1 MSAVYSF
8 CRNLPPYDFSTGKPE
23 PGHKSKTA
31 PVEAFMT
38 QDISLLNTVIGPVM
52 RGPSSSHSAAPYMIG
67 RTVRELAL
75 GPGERLKSV
84 VIRFDPSGSFA
95 EVYNNQGSD
104 EGFAAGL
111 AGVAITSEA
120 YRQALQHACRG
131 EDFEFAIRIGPLDRN
146 DHPNRV
152 DLHVC
157 VTGIHAQER
166 TDVFE
171 GVSLGGGTFLV
182 THLNGQHINVDGTA
196 YTLIVE
202 HEVAATGDLLPYLE
216 GAQVAE
222 QRALEGMRLYA
233 LTVAPSARMLADLR
247 GLAGLRRVRLASP
260 TQEVV
265 YNRERT
271 LLGASELLQRIAAD
285 ADLADY
291 AMAYECGRLG
301 LDLAAVQQRFD
312 ERVQLMAASVDAGLA
327 KEDSAGMK
335 YLRPTAR
342 RFSRTPLP
350 EPLETSFLKTA
361 IAGALAAMEET
372 TSRGVVCAAPTAG
385 SAGIVPG
392 CLHALRALGAS
403 DHALSDSLKV
413 MALIGALFAVRGSYA
428 AETGGC
434 SVETGTSAAM
444 AAAGITHYFGGTP
457 AQILAAASICLMNTL
472 GLICDPVGGEV
483 EIPCHARNIAGVGH
497 AWSAST
503 AALGGFDAVIPF
515 DELVEQTVKVGNM
528 MHPDLRC
535 TARGGCATTPSALRL
550 VAVKN
555 LGA

>member
-1 MSAVYSF
+1 
-8 CRNLPPYDFSTGKPE
+8 
-23 PGHKSKTA
+23 
-31 PVEAFMT
+31 MT

-75 GPGERLKSV
+75 APGEQLRSV
-84 VIRFDPSGSFA
+84 VVHFDPSGSFA
-95 EVYNNQGSD
+95 EVYSNQGSD

-111 AGVAITSEA
+111 AGVTITSEA
-120 YRQALQHACRG
+120 YKQALQRVRRG
-131 EDFEFAIRIGPLDRN
+131 QDFEFAIRIVPLERN

-157 VTGIHAQER
+157 VTGIQAHER

-182 THLNGQHINVDGTA
+182 THLNGQHINVDGAA

-202 HEVAATGDLLPYLE
+202 HEGAVTSDLMFCLE
-216 GAQVAE
+216 GSQVA
-222 QRALEGMRLYA
+222 QRRRLHDMTICA
-233 LTVAPSARMLADLR
+233 LTAAPSARMLADLR
-247 GLAGLRRVRLASP
+247 GQAGLRRVRLASP

-265 YNRERT
+265 CNRERT
-271 LLGASELLQRIAAD
+271 LLGASHLLQCVAAD

-291 AMAYECGRLG
+291 ATAYECDRLG
-301 LDLAAVQQRFD
+301 LDVATVQQRFD
-312 ERVQLMAASVDAGLA
+312 ERVQLMAASVEAGLA

-350 EPLETSFLKTA
+350 EPLESSFLKIA

-392 CLHALRALGAS
+392 CLHALRAFGAS
-403 DHALSDSLKV
+403 YHALSDSLKV

-428 AETGGC
+428 AEMGGC

-457 AQILAAASICLMNTL
+457 AQILTAASICLMNTL

-515 DELVEQTVKVGNM
+515 DELVEQTVKVGDM

-555 LGA
+555 LEA

>member
-1 MSAVYSF
+1 
-8 CRNLPPYDFSTGKPE
+8 
-23 PGHKSKTA
+23 
-31 PVEAFMT
+31 MT

-67 RTVRELAL
+67 KTVRELAL
-75 GPGERLKSV
+75 TTGERLKSV
-84 VIRFDPSGSFA
+84 LICFDPSGSFA
-95 EVYNNQGSD
+95 QVYSNQGSD

-111 AGVAITSEA
+111 AGVEIASEA
-120 YRQALQHACRG
+120 YTQALVRLERG
-131 EDFEFAIRIGPLDRN
+131 EAFQFNIEICPLERN

-157 VTGIHAQER
+157 VEGAQGAR
-166 TDVFE
+166 SDVFE

-182 THLNGQHINVDGTA
+182 THLNGRHINVDGCA
-196 YTLIVE
+196 HTLIVE
-202 HEVAATGDLLPYLE
+202 QDDPDLASINACLE
-216 GAQVAE
+216 GVRVFD
-222 QRALEGMRLYA
+222 QRRLDGAALYSIA
-233 LTVAPSARMLADLR
+233 TPPSSQMLADLR
-247 GLAGLRRVRLASP
+247 GLPGTRLVRTAQP

-265 YNRERT
+265 CNRERT
-271 LLGASELLQRIAAD
+271 LQGASHLLQLVADD
-285 ADLADY
+285 ADLAVY
-291 AMAYECGRLG
+291 ALEYECHRLNQSPAEI
-301 LDLAAVQQRFD
+301 DNRFI
-312 ERVQLMAASVDAGLA
+312 ERVRLMAASVAAGLS
-327 KEDSAGMK
+327 KENSVGMK

-342 RFSRTPLP
+342 RFSQAKLP
-350 EPLETSFLKTA
+350 EPLDNSFLKSA

-392 CLHALRALGAS
+392 CLHALRELGAS
-403 DHALSDSLKV
+403 DVELSNSLKV

-434 SVETGTSAAM
+434 SVETGTSSAM
-444 AAAGITHYFGGTP
+444 AAAGITHYFGGAP
-457 AQILAAASICLMNTL
+457 AQIIAAASICLMNTL

-503 AALGGFDAVIPF
+503 AALGGFDAVISF
-515 DELVEQTVKVGNM
+515 DDLVEQTVKIGAM

-535 TARGGCATTPSALRL
+535 TARGGCATTPSALHL
-550 VAVKN
+550 VNVKN
-555 LGA
+555 LKVG

>member
-1 MSAVYSF
+1 
-8 CRNLPPYDFSTGKPE
+8 
-23 PGHKSKTA
+23 
-31 PVEAFMT
+31 MT

-67 RTVRELAL
+67 KTVRELAL
-75 GPGERLKSV
+75 APGEQIESV
-84 VIRFDPSGSFA
+84 RICFDPSGSFA
-95 EVYNNQGSD
+95 EVYSNQGSD

-111 AGVAITSEA
+111 ADVEITSDA
-120 YRQALQHACRG
+120 YKQALTRLQQG
-131 EDFEFAIRIGPLDRN
+131 EGFEFHIEICPLGRN

-152 DLHVC
+152 DIHVG
-157 VTGIHAQER
+157 VKDAHGSAR

-182 THLNGQHINVDGTA
+182 THLDGLHINVDGAA
-196 YTLIVE
+196 YTVILE
-202 HEVAATGDLLPYLE
+202 HSGSDSKAISACLEGSAILDSRSLE
-216 GAQVAE
+216 GAV
-222 QRALEGMRLYA
+222 LYSLA
-233 LTVAPSARMLADLR
+233 TSPSEHILADLR
-247 GLAGLRRVRLASP
+247 GLPGCHRVRVARP
-260 TQEVV
+260 VQEVV
-265 YNRERT
+265 CNRERT
-271 LLGASELLQRIAAD
+271 LLGASHLLQLVDDD
-285 ADLADY
+285 ADLSEY
-291 AMAYECGRLG
+291 AMDYECRRLNQSA
-301 LDLAAVQQRFD
+301 AAVQERFD
-312 ERVQLMAASVDAGLA
+312 ERVRLMAASVAAGLA

-342 RFSRTPLP
+342 RFSHTKLA
-350 EPLETSFLKTA
+350 EPLDTSFLKTA

-392 CLHALRALGAS
+392 CLHALRQLGATES
-403 DHALSDSLKV
+403 ELGNSLKV

-457 AQILAAASICLMNTL
+457 AQIIAAASICLMNTL
-472 GLICDPVGGEV
+472 GLVCDPVGGEV

-503 AALGGFDAVIPF
+503 AALGGFDAVISF
-515 DELVEQTVKVGNM
+515 DELVEQTVKIGNM

-535 TARGGCATTPSALRL
+535 TARGGCAATPSALHL
-550 VAVKN
+550 VKVKN
-555 LGA
+555 LKV